1 MPRVAGS
8 VVPAVCPV
16 YACRTQME
24 FRILGPLE
32 VCSEGREIPLGGAK
46 QRAVLAVLLLH
57 RNEVVSTDRV
67 IDELWSDRPPA
78 TAPKVVQVYV
88 SQLRKAL
95 RGRHARDEA
104 DSILVTRAPGYLLRI
119 ERGELDADH
128 FEQLVDEGRRA
139 LAAGSPRLAAHT
151 LLEGLALWRGPAF
164 ADFAHESFAQ
174 NEIARLE
181 EARVSALEERIDAD
195 LALGRHAELIGE
207 LESLVAAYPLRERLR
222 GQLMLALYRSGRQ
235 VEALDAFRA
244 ARSALVD
251 ELGLEPRRELRELQQ
266 AVLRQDAALDLAARV
281 EPAPEPPHD
290 LFVGR
295 GLELEEL
302 RAGLNDAFA
311 RRGRL
316 FLLVGEP
323 GIGKSRLA
331 DELIADARARGAS
344 VVIGRCWEAGGAPAY
359 WPWVQALRLYV
370 EQSDP
375 GTLRSELGSGA
386 PDLAQIVP
394 ELRELF
400 PDLPQPSLEV
410 EGARFRLFDSVGHF
424 LRNAAAS
431 RPLVLVLDDLHVA
444 DEPSLLL
451 LRFVA
456 GGIAGSRIL
465 VVGTYRDV
473 DPTMRDPLAST
484 LAELAREQVTRR
496 IELGGLTEEDI
507 SEYVKLT
514 AGTTPSA
521 GLSAAIHTETGG
533 NALFVAEVVRLLAAD
548 GHVSDIDARELWTL
562 GIPQGVREVIGRRLR
577 RLSEECVVVLTLASV
592 LGREFALDALQRLT
606 EVPADELLDLL
617 DEPVAAR
624 VLTSVPGARGRLRF
638 GHALVRE
645 TLYEGLTTPRRVQL
659 HRRAG
664 EALEALYAQDQEP
677 HLAELAHHFLEAA
690 PGGDLDKALG
700 YAQRAGDRALE
711 LLAYEEAARLYELA
725 LQALELQQPVDLSAR
740 YALLVARGDALA
752 RGGSTPE
759 AEQAFLA
766 AADLARASL
775 LPEHLARAALGY
787 GGRFPW
793 LRAGSDPWLVPL
805 LEEAL
810 EALGETEPVLRV
822 KLLARLA
829 GALRDQPSLEPRA
842 SLSRQAV
849 EIARGLG
856 DPDTLGYALASLFT
870 ATWGPELGEPATIA
884 EEVTRLAE
892 ETGEAERALDAC
904 RLRWWVALSLGDVA
918 AVERAADDH
927 RALAE
932 QLKQPSLQWYN
943 VVMRSTLAIFQGEF
957 AEGERIAEEALQL
970 GQQAQSRDAG
980 FSYRI
985 ALFSLRR
992 EQGRLEEIEDMVR
1005 QTVDEYPGYRSFRCL
1020 LALLEWELGHREETR
1035 GMFDELAADDFA
1047 ALPRDAEWLFCLSVL
1062 AEVAAYLQD
1071 RDRAAILHRQLL
1083 PYARLNAVAAGEVAI
1098 GSVARYLGLLATTMG
1113 HWNEAAQHFED
1124 ALEMNERMG
1133 ARPWLAHTQ
1142 HDYARTL
1149 LARDEPGDRERAQEL
1164 LHQALATY
1172 RELGIEPSAAKASA
1186 VPRTP

>member
-1 MPRVAGS
+1 MD
-8 VVPAVCPV
+8 
-16 YACRTQME
+16 
-24 FRILGPLE
+24 FRILGPLD
-32 VCSEGREIPLGGAK
+32 VRDGDQAVALAVGR
-46 QRAVLAVLLLH
+46 QRALLALLIVNA
-57 RNEVVSTDRV
+57 NETVSTDRIV
-67 IDELWSDRPPA
+67 EELWGQESPP
-78 TAPKVVQVYV
+78 TAPKVIQNHV
-88 SQLRKAL
+88 SQLRRGLGDGLLITDGSGYRLRLEPGSLDVDRFEELLAGGRSAL
-95 RGRHARDEA
+95 ERGDAESAA
-104 DSILVTRAPGYLLRI
+104 DLLRQ
-119 ERGELDADH
+119 A
-128 FEQLVDEGRRA
+128 
-139 LAAGSPRLAAHT
+139 
-151 LLEGLALWRGPAF
+151 LALWRGTPLADVAF
-164 ADFAHESFAQ
+164 EPFAQ
-174 NEIARLE
+174 AEIARLE
-181 EARVSALEERIDAD
+181 ERRLVALEERIEAD
-195 LALGRHAELIGE
+195 LMLRRHDDLVGE
-207 LESLVAAYPLRERLR
+207 LEALIVKNPLRERLR
-222 GQLMLALYRSGRQ
+222 AQLMLALYRSGRQ
-235 VEALDAFRA
+235 SEALAAYQDARGK
-244 ARSALVD
+244 LVE
-251 ELGLEPRRELRELQQ
+251 ELGIEPGRRLRDLQQ
-266 AVLRQDAALDLAARV
+266 SILNQEPKLDLRPPTQQPD
-281 EPAPEPPHD
+281 EPASSA
-290 LFVGR
+290 FVGR

-302 RAGLNDAFA
+302 RAGLDDAFA

-410 EGARFRLFDSVGHF
+410 EGARFRLFDSVGRF

-456 GGIAGSRIL
+456 GGVAGNRIL

-507 SEYVKLT
+507 SDYVKLT

-548 GHVSDIDARELWTL
+548 GHVSDVDVRELWTL

-577 RLSEECVVVLTLASV
+577 RLSEECLVVLTLASV
-592 LGREFALDALQRLT
+592 LGREFALDALQRLS
-606 EVPADELLDLL
+606 EIPADELLDLL

-624 VLTSVPGARGRLRF
+624 VLTSVPGALGRLRF

-664 EALEALYAQDQEP
+664 EALEALYAKDQEP
-677 HLAELAHHFLEAA
+677 HLAELAHHFFEAA
-690 PGGDLDKALG
+690 PGGDLDKALR

-711 LLAYEEAARLYELA
+711 LLAYEEAARLYELG
-725 LQALELQQPVDLSAR
+725 LQALELQQPLDLSAR

-759 AEQAFLA
+759 AKQAFLA
-766 AADLARASL
+766 AADLARVSL
-775 LPEHLARAALGY
+775 FPEHLARAALGY

-793 LRAGSDPWLVPL
+793 LRAGSDPRLVPL

-810 EALGETEPVLRV
+810 EALGEAEPVLRV

-829 GALRDQPSLEPRA
+829 GALRDQPSLEPRS

-870 ATWGPELGEPATIA
+870 ATWGPELGELATIA
-884 EEVTRLAE
+884 EEATRLAE

-904 RLRWWVALSLGDVA
+904 WLRRIVTLSLGDVA

-932 QLKQPSLQWYN
+932 QLKQPSQQWYDA
-943 VVMRSTLAIFQGEF
+943 VMRSTWAIFHGDF
-957 AEGERIAEEALQL
+957 AEGERMAEEALQL
-970 GQQAQSRDAG
+970 GQQAQSWDAG

-985 ALFSLRR
+985 ALLSVRR

-1005 QTVDEYPGYRSFRCL
+1005 QTVDEYAGYRSFRCL
-1020 LALLEWELGHREETR
+1020 LALFEWELGHREEAR
-1035 GMFDELAADDFA
+1035 GVFDELAADDFA

-1083 PYARLNAVAAGEVAI
+1083 PYAWLNAVAAGEVAI

-1113 HWNEAAQHFED
+1113 HWNEAAQHFEN
-1124 ALEMNERMG
+1124 ALAMNERMG

-1186 VPRTP
+1186 VTSTR